1 MDTREYLI
9 NKLEKEFSVSRYNQ
23 YGDWVMMHIDRIV
36 TNYPHLKI
44 GVVIK
49 CDIDGFEV
57 VSEVKDFYINCYID
71 NMSILVDTGYGNV
84 WYYETEEP
92 TEKELQEYLVDS
104 E

>member
-9 NKLEKEFSVSRYNQ
+9 NKLEKEFSVARYNQ
-23 YGDWVMMHIDRIV
+23 NVDWVMMHIDRIV

-44 GVVIK
+44 GAVIK

-84 WYYETEEP
+84 WYFETSEAS
-92 TEKELQEYLVDS
+92 EKELQKHLLD
-104 E
+104 